1 MCGIFGHYLFRSTN
15 SKDVLQTRFLSAQR
29 ALRHRGPDDSG
40 LETFQITSDPELPVS
55 TISLGHTR
63 LSIIDLT
70 PGGHQPMH
78 SSNGH
83 YTIVFNGE
91 IYNYRELRTELES
104 TGYIFHTDSDSEVL
118 LTAWAHHGIAVLRL
132 LIGMFAFAVYN
143 RQDDSLTLVRDA
155 FGIKPLYYSHDEN
168 SFSFASEVP
177 ALLALLPRKP
187 DLDLQQAY
195 NYLVFGRYDDQAAT
209 FYKGVS
215 HLQPGHWLR
224 LDLKSMELTGPASW
238 WQPSI
243 NERTDISF
251 NEATQQLRELF
262 LKNIRL
268 HLRSDVPIGA
278 ALSGG
283 IDSSA
288 IVCAM
293 RYLEPDL
300 PIHTFSFIAPSSEVN
315 EEPWIDKIN
324 DYVGAIPHKSIVSPS
339 ELGEDL
345 DDLIQGQ
352 TEPFGSTS
360 IYAQYRVFQLARE
373 SGIIVSLDGQGAD
386 ELLAGYNGYP
396 SAYIHSLLD
405 QHRYL
410 EIARFLHRW
419 VRWPGRNYRNG
430 LLMLIQ
436 PLVPESLRGL
446 AYKIV
451 GRSPTPHW
459 INTKYLAQQGVRL
472 TPPLL
477 PDSPPEVKGRRL
489 AAALRNALTGE
500 GLAALLRHGDRNSM
514 YWSIESRVPFLTIE
528 IAEFLLQL
536 PESYLLGPD
545 GQTKRIFRAAMRG
558 LVPDEI
564 LDRRDKI
571 GFQTP
576 EKNWISDIRNKIQGW
591 LFTTNFCPFLKVEE
605 SRKEIC
611 LILEGRKRFGPQA
624 WRLINFCRWVELS
637 K

>member
-1 MCGIFGHYLFRSTN
+1 VCGIIGHFLQEP
-15 SKDVLQTRFLSAQR
+15 DVQFTQKLQAGLR
-29 ALRHRGPDDSG
+29 ALNHRGPDDHG
-40 LETFQITSDPELPVS
+40 FIIEEAAGGRLG
-55 TISLGHTR
+55 LGHNR
-63 LSIIDLT
+63 LSIIDLSSA
-70 PGGHQPMH
+70 GHQPMH
-78 SSNGH
+78 SADGRWS
-83 YTIVFNGE
+83 IVFNGE
-91 IYNYRELRTELES
+91 IYNYRELRIELKSLGHVFQTE
-104 TGYIFHTDSDSEVL
+104 TDTEVL
-118 LTAWAHHGIAVLRL
+118 LAAWTHWEEACLSKL
-132 LIGMFAFAVYN
+132 TGMFAFVVLD
-143 RQDDSLTLVRDA
+143 RRCQTLAGARDA
-155 FGIKPLYYSHDEN
+155 FGIKPLFYRHCAGDLH
-168 SFSFASEVP
+168 FASEIP
-177 ALLALLPRKP
+177 ALLRLWGGQPQP
-187 DLDLQQAY
+187 NYQQAY
-195 NYLVFGRYDDQAAT
+195 DYLVWGRYDDQEET
-209 FYKGVS
+209 FYAEIK
-215 HLQPGHWLR
+215 HLLPGHWFR
-224 LDLKSMELTGPASW
+224 LSLEKPEILETNRW
-238 WQPSI
+238 WWPSI
-243 NERTDISF
+243 EERTDLTF
-251 NEATQQLRELF
+251 AQAAEQLREIF
-262 LKNIRL
+262 LENVRL

-489 AAALRNALTGE
+489 VAALRNALTGQ

-591 LFTTNFCPFLKVEE
+591 LFTTNFCPFLKAEE
-605 SRKEIC
+605 SRKEVG
-611 LILEGRKRFGPQA
+611 LILEGRKRFGPQV
-624 WRLINFCRWVELS
+624 WRLINFCRWVGLS